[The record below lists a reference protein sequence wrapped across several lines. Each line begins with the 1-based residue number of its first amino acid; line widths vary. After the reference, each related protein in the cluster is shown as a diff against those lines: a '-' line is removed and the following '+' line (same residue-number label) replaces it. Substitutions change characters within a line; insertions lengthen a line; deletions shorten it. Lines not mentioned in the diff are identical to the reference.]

1 MRIQSEKFDVD
12 NAKEVGALTARMRL
26 GISPLGGGFHES
38 RRHAVVAIRIDGGM
52 RYEASDL
59 QQMKF
64 R

>member
-1 MRIQSEKFDVD
+1 MRIQSGKFDVE

-26 GISPLGGGFHES
+26 GIFQLGGGFHEL
-38 RRHAVVAIRIDGGM
+38 RRQAVVAIRIDGGM

-59 QQMKF
+59 QRMKF